1 MKEDDKRFDAAHRI
15 IKRGDLLALRRE
27 LQTGLD
33 PNLRNRYG
41 WTLLMLTALH
51 GRTDMAEVLIA
62 AGADASTVNKFGD
75 SAASLAEL
83 KKHKRTKTIVEPVN
97 QGDGE

>member
-1 MKEDDKRFDAAHRI
+1 MKKDDKRFHAAHRI
-15 IKRGDLLALRRE
+15 IKRGDLLALKRE

-33 PNLRNRYG
+33 PNLRNQYG
-41 WTLLMLTALH
+41 WTLLMLSALH

-62 AGADASTVNKFGD
+62 AGADAGAVNKFGE

-83 KKHKRTKTIVEPVN
+83 KKHKRTKTIVEQIN